1 MDYLAIGAT
10 LVCLL
15 AAVAVY
21 LHRAGP
27 FARKEVLSASPF
39 GLPPEPEAHDPD
51 EWMARGLGVEL
62 PTADIEAYEAAAEK
76 LKGMKRGSPEVSEA
90 HQLAVNLLMQRACAS
105 LLAIW
110 KATREMERLFRM
122 RRTNR
127 LSDVE
132 WAGVEEEFEA
142 FREERLSVAEQASWL
157 RPGWPG
163 GWGESVFTD
172 AHRALLRARERML
185 ADGHEPDDERVP
197 PAGRLRFEPGA
208 RVQCN
213 VGRDPSG
220 SVKWSCGTVLSSY
233 ELPYKVALDEAGRVN
248 APQDHDG
255 LIRSAPDDDAGPPAG
270 ADLALWRPYRF
281 KPGDRVAANCG
292 SEGFLAGTVLERN
305 ILADLQPGEERGPAC
320 PPGKKLRAAYAV
332 RLDGPQER
340 VVLAPMDVER
350 VVRAASPE
358 DEAKAAAAALEAK
371 AAAEATAKQA
381 GSEAGGVA
389 AGAEAGAAAGAAA
402 GPGWDAAQAVD

>member
-1 MDYLAIGAT
+1 MAVDYLAIGAT

-21 LHRAGP
+21 LHRAGLGP

-110 KATREMERLFRM
+110 KATREMARCAPARALHPARHPTRPPRLSPQERLFRM

-127 LSDVE
+127 LSDGE

-248 APQDHDG
+248 APQAGSH
-255 LIRSAPDDDAGPPAG
+255 SPAPNRA
-270 ADLALWRPYRF
+270 PYSLPRHT
-281 KPGDRVAANCG
+281 AA
-292 SEGFLAGTVLERN
+292 TT
-305 ILADLQPGEERGPAC
+305 
-320 PPGKKLRAAYAV
+320 AAAT
-332 RLDGPQER
+332 
-340 VVLAPMDVER
+340 ATT
-350 VVRAASPE
+350 
-358 DEAKAAAAALEAK
+358 AAAAA
-371 AAAEATAKQA
+371 
-381 GSEAGGVA
+381 
-389 AGAEAGAAAGAAA
+389 AAA
-402 GPGWDAAQAVD
+402 GPRWAHPLGARRRRRPARRRRPRAVEALPLQAGRPRRRQLRLRGLPRRHGPRARPRRFAYGECVGR